1 MGVYLF
7 FIGAFDIKYYG
18 EYNRHAQNWMEST
31 QCQLIGSLAMLSTE
45 ISVMLLTYMTL
56 EKYLC
61 IVFPFNNYR
70 AGKKQTLS
78 TLIAIWVLGFIIAVI
93 PFWDK
98 DSFGNYYGRNGVC
111 FPLHSDRTGKPGA
124 RSYSTGIF
132 LGLNLFAFITI
143 VFSYTSMFYSIR
155 KTGAQTAKRSV
166 FHREV
171 AIAKRFFFIVFTDAL
186 CWIPIFLLKILS
198 LLQVEIP
205 GRCAV

>member
-45 ISVMLLTYMTL
+45 VSVMLLTYMTL

-61 IVFPFNNYR
+61 IVFPFSNYR

-111 FPLHSDRTGKPGA
+111 FPLHSDRTEKPGA

-132 LGLNLFAFITI
+132 LGKKDANQGILHSSLSHSRFSCKPYIYKRPVVSLIKHPLKSANTLLALQLFSAW
-143 VFSYTSMFYSIR
+143 
-155 KTGAQTAKRSV
+155 KGNGLTGQ
-166 FHREV
+166 
-171 AIAKRFFFIVFTDAL
+171 
-186 CWIPIFLLKILS
+186 
-198 LLQVEIP
+198 
-205 GRCAV
+205 